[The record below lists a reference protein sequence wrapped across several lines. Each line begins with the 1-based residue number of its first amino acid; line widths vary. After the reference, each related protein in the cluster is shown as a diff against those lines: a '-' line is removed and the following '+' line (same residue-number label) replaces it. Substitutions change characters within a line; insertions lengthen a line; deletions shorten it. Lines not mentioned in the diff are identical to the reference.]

1 MLRQSLAILSGV
13 ALLSGLGAVFNTPSY
28 AAGTIQFS
36 CDTSN
41 SLPAT
46 KATNVATGASLSVVR
61 WYSEYFTGSGYDP
74 VTRCQQVS
82 ARFQQAHN
90 NGSLDYITAGVVN
103 GMPVV
108 CAATPGGSCNTSN
121 LLFTLKRGVNAAE
134 TLQRLFDVRDGAGPA
149 LYESKGR
156 TYINLTQKL
165 APLNASG
172 GEARSTGSNG
182 NGAAAT
188 PSKPGR
194 AF

>member
-13 ALLSGLGAVFNTPSY
+13 ALLSGFGAVFNTPSY

-36 CDTSN
+36 CDTS
-41 SLPAT
+41 SSALPAT
-46 KATNVATGASLSVVR
+46 KATNIATGASLSVVR

-103 GMPVV
+103 GMPVI
-108 CAATPGGSCNTSN
+108 CAASPGGSCNTSN

-156 TYINLTQKL
+156 TYVNLTQKL

-172 GEARSTGSNG
+172 GETGSTSSS
-182 NGAAAT
+182 GAAAT
-188 PSKPGR
+188 PTNRGR

>member
-36 CDTSN
+36 CDTS
-41 SLPAT
+41 SQLPAT
-46 KATNVATGASLSVVR
+46 RATNTATGASLSVIR

-74 VTRCQQVS
+74 MTRCQQVS

-90 NGSLDYITAGVVN
+90 TGSLDYITAGIVN
-103 GMPVV
+103 GMPVI
-108 CAATPGGSCNTSN
+108 CAASPGGSCNASN

-156 TYINLTQKL
+156 TYVNLTKKL
-165 APLNASG
+165 APLNASRAG
-172 GEARSTGSNG
+172 AGSNG
-182 NGAAAT
+182 GAAT

>member
-1 MLRQSLAILSGV
+1 MLKQSLAILSGV

-36 CDTSN
+36 CDTAS
-41 SLPAT
+41 SQLPT
-46 KATNVATGASLSVVR
+46 TRATNTATGASLSVIR

-74 VTRCQQVS
+74 ITRCQQVS

-90 NGSLDYITAGVVN
+90 NGSLDYITAGMVN
-103 GMPVV
+103 GMPVI

-121 LLFTLKRGVNAAE
+121 LLFTLKRGVNAAQ

-156 TYINLTQKL
+156 TYVNLTKKL
-165 APLNASG
+165 APLNA
-172 GEARSTGSNG
+172 EAGSN
-182 NGAAAT
+182 NAAPA

>member
-1 MLRQSLAILSGV
+1 MFRKSLAILSGV
-13 ALLSGLGAVFNTPSY
+13 TLLSGLGAVFNTPSY
-28 AAGTIQFS
+28 AASIQFS
-36 CDTSN
+36 CDTTS
-41 SLPAT
+41 SELPAT
-46 KATNVATGASLSVVR
+46 KATNTATGASLSVVR

-103 GMPVV
+103 GMPVI
-108 CAATPGGSCNTSN
+108 CAATPGGSCNTRN

-156 TYINLTQKL
+156 TYVNLTKKL

-172 GEARSTGSNG
+172 VETGSR
-182 NGAAAT
+182 GAAAT
-188 PSKPGR
+188 PTKPGR